1 MSAILDEPPQ
11 SPTLR
16 RVVMPAGSTSQR
28 PRVCFVGLGNLPVL
42 AREHN
47 HRPIG
52 GEQVQQTLL
61 AKALAAQGYAVSMI
75 TADYG
80 QPDGASWHDVK
91 VYKAYAL
98 DAGLPVVRFVHPRW
112 SGMWSAL
119 KRADADVYYVSCAS
133 PIVGEVAMFC
143 QRYDRKFIFRVA
155 SDVDC
160 IPEQLIIRYWR
171 DKKLYEYGLRRADGV
186 LVQSQHQQRLLQ
198 HNYRVPSSIAGMLVE
213 PAIGYAP
220 FAQRDMTVLWVNNL
234 RQLKRPDLY
243 FDLAQALTQ
252 LSFHLAG
259 GAMPGQEAFFERARL
274 QAQSYPNLSFHGH
287 IPYHDVNPLYGRARV
302 LVNTSDIEGFPNS
315 YLQAWAAGTPVVA
328 FFDPDGL
335 IARERL
341 GIAVRTA
348 EELRDAVQELA
359 TNESAWLAAS
369 QRCRAF
375 MARAYAEEVV
385 LAPYRTLI
393 DMFASRSKS

>member
-1 MSAILDEPPQ
+1 MSI
-11 SPTLR
+11 
-16 RVVMPAGSTSQR
+16 R

-47 HRPIG
+47 HRAIG

-61 AKALAAQGYAVSMI
+61 AKALARQGYEVTMI

-80 QPDGASWHDVK
+80 QPEGAVWHDVK
-91 VYKAYAL
+91 VHKAYAL
-98 DAGLPVVRFVHPRW
+98 NAGLPVVRFLHPRW

-119 KRADADVYYVSCAS
+119 RRADADVYYVSCAS
-133 PIVGEVAMFC
+133 PIVGQVAMFC
-143 QRYDRKFIFRVA
+143 RRHGKKFIFRVA

-160 IPEQLIIRYWR
+160 IPDQLIITYWR
-171 DKKLYEYGLRRADGV
+171 DRKLYAYGLRRAHGV
-186 LVQSQHQQRLLQ
+186 LVQSLYQQRLLQ
-198 HNYRVPSSIAGMLVE
+198 QNYRVPSSVAGMLVE
-213 PAIGYAP
+213 PANGCAP
-220 FAQRDMTVLWVNNL
+220 FSERDLTVLWVNNL
-234 RQLKRPDLY
+234 RSLKRPDLY
-243 FDLAQALTQ
+243 FELADALPE

-259 GAMPGQEAFFERARL
+259 GAIPGQEAFFEQAKIDAR
-274 QAQSYPNLSFHGH
+274 SHSNLSFMGH

-341 GIAVRTA
+341 GVAVRSPQ
-348 EELRDAVQELA
+348 ELREAVHELA
-359 TNESAWLAAS
+359 TNESSWIAAS

-375 MARAYAEEVV
+375 MTRAYAEDVV
-385 LAPYRTLI
+385 LAPYRALI
-393 DMFASRSKS
+393 DAFASRSRT